1 MTPHECYST
10 PAFNEIDTGPVWRR
24 PLSHRDGSYLFCFI
38 QLLADGVDMDRFPAG
53 KNQGGLDEVT
63 EALRLFLSAVAWW
76 KRVWVIQEVVIT
88 SRIMILYGSMLA
100 PWEMF
105 VKAANRV
112 HNNPQMEIPSLAVN
126 DTKVLAEFSRRI
138 LSIESIRTR
147 WQSPEQITLLQLL
160 RQFSGR
166 AATDPRDKVYA
177 LLGLAKDRPSVEPNY
192 AASELDVFIDT
203 TLDIISRTGSLDVL
217 MGDFTMKST
226 HALPSWVPDWSS
238 PLEASIQS
246 RVESVK
252 HYTACK
258 NSTIN
263 VQLEAS
269 NELSSAYKKSYI
281 SRTKYVGVIEKHY
294 RSEAGP
300 MCLRL
305 PQQGHISPPA
315 LIIEPI
321 MAVGETM
328 WSDVVLVSTISS
340 WLAIIAEY
348 SFLLEK
354 MIPHEDFREHHV
366 L

>member
-1 MTPHECYST
+1 
-10 PAFNEIDTGPVWRR
+10 
-24 PLSHRDGSYLFCFI
+24 
-38 QLLADGVDMDRFPAG
+38 
-53 KNQGGLDEVT
+53 
-63 EALRLFLSAVAWW
+63 
-76 KRVWVIQEVVIT
+76 
-88 SRIMILYGSMLA
+88 
-100 PWEMF
+100 
-105 VKAANRV
+105 
-112 HNNPQMEIPSLAVN
+112 
-126 DTKVLAEFSRRI
+126 
-138 LSIESIRTR
+138 
-147 WQSPEQITLLQLL
+147 
-160 RQFSGR
+160 
-166 AATDPRDKVYA
+166 
-177 LLGLAKDRPSVEPNY
+177 
-192 AASELDVFIDT
+192 
-203 TLDIISRTGSLDVL
+203 

-226 HALPSWVPDWSS
+226 HALPSWVPNWSS

-305 PQQGHISPPA
+305 PQQGHISPPD

-321 MAVGETM
+321 MAIGETM

-354 MIPHEDFREHHV
+354 MIPREDFESTMCSDLVFDAVTGQSRRLSSLDRNLIGYWLAREVPDYTDECLLRPYRLMEDTADFGAQNLDSTSIRRSVIQATYRRRFFITAHGRIDLGPASMKKGDRVFMLLGGRTPFILRGRHHDKPFSKDWYARPGAREPYV
-366 L
+366 QSPTAYELLGDCYVHESMDGEGINIWEDVGSNHSRPIHRDLREAGHSTW